1 MLDLTVDHYRSG
13 WDAVLSRRKRRTKG
27 PLAPVAR
34 APRDVPGSFPSQIR
48 RRPFPN
54 PHKKSTRPPGFP
66 SLTELR
72 RFRPDP
78 RNYVA
83 SARKIIFLDVDGV
96 LNTDSCRPRDAIK
109 SSLVERL
116 AQAVLRTG
124 SRIVLSSTWRLHVK
138 YRNKLVKRLESAG
151 VDRCL
156 IIDDTP
162 QLPFDLRCGWPVAE
176 HNRACEI
183 AAWMASA
190 RTHPDLKWVAI
201 DDLDVTNSPHA
212 SFFHG
217 HFVHTTRQKGLT
229 QDCADAIM
237 RILGPRSAKD

>member
-1 MLDLTVDHYRSG
+1 MRWSYIVPVAVFVVIAIALGVGLTLNPRDIPSALIGKPVPAFELEPVPPRDLGLASGDLKQGEVVLINVFASWCGACREQAFHDREACAIAGGAALTVV
-13 WDAVLSRRKRRTKG
+13 DA
-27 PLAPVAR
+27 
-34 APRDVPGSFPSQIR
+34 
-48 RRPFPN
+48 
-54 PHKKSTRPPGFP
+54 
-66 SLTELR
+66 
-72 RFRPDP
+72 
-78 RNYVA
+78 
-83 SARKIIFLDVDGV
+83 
-96 LNTDSCRPRDAIK
+96 
-109 SSLVERL
+109 
-116 AQAVLRTG
+116 
-124 SRIVLSSTWRLHVK
+124 
-138 YRNKLVKRLESAG
+138 
-151 VDRCL
+151 
-156 IIDDTP
+156 TP

>member
-1 MLDLTVDHYRSG
+1 MRLD
-13 WDAVLSRRKRRTKG
+13 
-27 PLAPVAR
+27 
-34 APRDVPGSFPSQIR
+34 
-48 RRPFPN
+48 
-54 PHKKSTRPPGFP
+54 
-66 SLTELR
+66 
-72 RFRPDP
+72 DP
-78 RNYVA
+78 
-83 SARKIIFLDVDGV
+83 
-96 LNTDSCRPRDAIK
+96 
-109 SSLVERL
+109 
-116 AQAVLRTG
+116 
-124 SRIVLSSTWRLHVK
+124 
-138 YRNKLVKRLESAG
+138 KLVKRLESAG